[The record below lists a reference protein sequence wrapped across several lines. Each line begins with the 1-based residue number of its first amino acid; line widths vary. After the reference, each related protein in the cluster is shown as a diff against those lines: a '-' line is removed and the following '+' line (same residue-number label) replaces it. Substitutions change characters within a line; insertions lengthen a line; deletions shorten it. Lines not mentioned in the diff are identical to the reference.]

1 MTALVGCLA
10 FAWPAPDAG
19 AAPARNVAA
28 DKAAL
33 DRAVA
38 RYAAANTAA
47 ELADAKASRAT
58 RDLDRIM
65 AAEARTQR
73 MLNGRARAIYC
84 ADDASLVT
92 VLVGADTVEALVS
105 RWAALRR
112 MNEHDAEMLTVLA
125 AQHDQARD
133 SAARL
138 IKLQEDSA
146 RAAAAASAEV
156 AAARRRL
163 SESRSALAAY
173 RRRIAAQ
180 RASSAAGGRQQA
192 ADATSQSAQGAGAW
206 ETAVASH
213 YGIDFTGRGASG
225 AAIGPYSMICAHKEL
240 PFGTLVQFEYRGK
253 KAVARVVD
261 RGPYTPGRDFDLGP
275 GLVRVLGFAGVAS
288 VRYRI
293 IGR

>member
-1 MTALVGCLA
+1 MGLLTCLVA
-10 FAWPAPDAG
+10 AAAVPSAG
-19 AAPARNVAA
+19 AAPATSVAA
-28 DKAAL
+28 DKAVL
-33 DRAVA
+33 ERAAERYTAA
-38 RYAAANTAA
+38 RAAA
-47 ELADAKASRAT
+47 ELADAKVARAT

-65 AAEARTQR
+65 AAQQRTQR

-112 MNEHDAEMLTVLA
+112 MNEQDAEMLRVLA
-125 AQHDQARD
+125 VQHAQARG
-133 SAARL
+133 SAAKLLR
-138 IKLQEDSA
+138 LQEDSA
-146 RAAAAASAEV
+146 RSAQAASREV
-156 AAARRRL
+156 TEARKRL
-163 SESRSALAAY
+163 SKSRAALAAY
-173 RRRIAAQ
+173 RRRIAALQ
-180 RASSAAGGRQQA
+180 TAAPPNADKRPK
-192 ADATSQSAQGAGAW
+192 DATPQSAEGAGAW

-213 YGIDFTGRGASG
+213 YGINFSGRGASG
-225 AAIGPYSMICAHKEL
+225 ASIGPYSMICAHKEL

-253 KAVARVVD
+253 RAVARVVD